1 MTRGK
6 LTQHL
11 PAVAVARRLRNRVT
25 GPPVGAV
32 DFGDLR
38 RLTPISRHFGFDRG
52 TPVDR
57 YYIERFL
64 KANCL
69 DIKGRVLEIA
79 EDLYATRYGAD
90 RIATLDILNLTPD
103 SPRATIIADLSNAP
117 KLADDQFDA
126 IILTQTLQYIFDAA
140 AAIHTLHRILAP
152 GGVLLMT
159 VPGTTPAR
167 LAATRYWS
175 FTEAAVQ
182 KLVAGSFDSDRIST
196 AVAGNVMAAVAFL
209 QGLALEEVGHDALDF
224 LDPDYPV
231 IISARAVKG
240 GGPS

>member
-126 IILTQTLQYIFDAA
+126 RLFGDRDYFFFGPLLAIGSLGVTLV
-140 AAIHTLHRILAP
+140 
-152 GGVLLMT
+152 VLL
-159 VPGTTPAR
+159 PPFLDISIPSWRSTPSCRSSISGLFRWALVSPR
-167 LAATRYWS
+167 LPPSSLAA
-175 FTEAAVQ
+175 
-182 KLVAGSFDSDRIST
+182 
-196 AVAGNVMAAVAFL
+196 
-209 QGLALEEVGHDALDF
+209 
-224 LDPDYPV
+224 
-231 IISARAVKG
+231 G
-240 GGPS
+240 G